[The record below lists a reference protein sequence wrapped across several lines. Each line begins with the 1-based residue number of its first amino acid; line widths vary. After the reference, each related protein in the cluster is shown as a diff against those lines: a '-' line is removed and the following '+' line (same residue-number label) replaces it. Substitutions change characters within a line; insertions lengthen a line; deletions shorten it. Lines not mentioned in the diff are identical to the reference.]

1 MTVLHFISTID
12 CLDHCIM
19 PGPLSPVHWSQYSA
33 LRFELRWHIDYISS
47 KISKSLNIIA
57 KLKRHVSV
65 QSLVSVYYALDHPY
79 LTYECILLGNK
90 YEAPLSQ
97 LVKLQNEAI
106 RIINNV
112 PIRDHVIS
120 YYVGLGL
127 IKLPDMIKL
136 CTCQLFYDHI
146 VDKKSSNFAL
156 SFVSETHD
164 YVIRSTSLQHMNL
177 SPFRINI
184 RKFFPTVLGCYYWND
199 IPISIREKPTEKI
212 FKRALFWHYL
222 SQYWLMSSSDLFYL
236 NICCLRCDSYSLSY
250 ICILYLYVV
259 SYILL
264 YRFLLLYEKN
274 IR

>member
-1 MTVLHFISTID
+1 M
-12 CLDHCIM
+12 
-19 PGPLSPVHWSQYSA
+19 
-33 LRFELRWHIDYISS
+33 
-47 KISKSLNIIA
+47 
-57 KLKRHVSV
+57 
-65 QSLVSVYYALDHPY
+65 
-79 LTYECILLGNK
+79 LGNN

-136 CTCQLFYDHI
+136 STCQSFYDHV

-156 SFVSETHD
+156 SFVYETHD

-199 IPISIREKPTEKI
+199 ILISIREKPTEKI
-212 FKRALFWHYL
+212 FKRALF
-222 SQYWLMSSSDLFYL
+222 
-236 NICCLRCDSYSLSY
+236 
-250 ICILYLYVV
+250 
-259 SYILL
+259 
-264 YRFLLLYEKN
+264 
-274 IR
+274 